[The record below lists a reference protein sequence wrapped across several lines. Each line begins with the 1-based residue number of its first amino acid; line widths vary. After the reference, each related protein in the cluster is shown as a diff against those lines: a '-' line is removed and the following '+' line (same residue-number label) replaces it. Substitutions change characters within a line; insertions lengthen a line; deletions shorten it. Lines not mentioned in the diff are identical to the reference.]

1 MARRPMGRNTATME
15 RGSFAYDDVHN
26 VFVFLKGLERYA
38 RYVAP
43 YDTGG
48 GTTATW
54 IYRLAP

>member
-1 MARRPMGRNTATME
+1 MGRNTATME